1 MQSMGC
7 AHTIIV
13 CISVQWLEFSIVLE
27 SLVLLIN
34 WAVAILGSSEN
45 EFSMMFVKWILIIFA
60 ASFKTFGE
68 ILSGSFSFLE
78 SA

>member
-13 CISVQWLEFSIVLE
+13 CICVQGLEFSIVLE